1 MAGCLALSTPPG
13 ELTRTSWGLVSYNT
27 GDDLV
32 GTGQGMAVSLN
43 LLPDGQVAGTT
54 GCNDYSGEYQVEGW
68 LISIRILSATENH
81 CYVPEGAMEMEQ
93 TYFLLLNNT
102 TRYSID
108 QDTLILSYY
117 DERKLLV
124 FEKQ

>member
-1 MAGCLALSTPPG
+1 MAGCLALSAPPDK
-13 ELTRTSWGLVSYNT
+13 LTRHSWGLVSYNA

-32 GTGQGMAVSLN
+32 ETGHGMAISLN
-43 LLPDGQVAGTT
+43 LLPGGQVAGTT
-54 GCNDYSGEYQVEGW
+54 GCNDYSGEYQVEGG
-68 LISIRILSATENH
+68 LISIRVLSATENH
-81 CYVPEGAMEMEQ
+81 CYVQEGAMEMEQ

-102 TRYSID
+102 TRYFLD